1 MMKKIFAFLGALM
14 MVLSMGVAYADEPAS
29 TVQIVDGYFTS
40 PNGTLGSSID
50 INAKDYVYSHDTYQ
64 DVKVYKTIAGTETEN
79 EFEVT
84 LTVETKQEVQQT
96 TKYPNAAVVFV
107 LDISSSMSDN
117 AIGAMQEAVDT
128 FLERFKVADAT
139 QGKRLASIV
148 TFYED
153 AIIHTAWT
161 DASALANTMTT
172 PGKNADG
179 EYIIGQITF
188 DLDKSG
194 TNTEGGLLAAQYLLN
209 QSTYAGVD
217 SNDVDYKYVV
227 LMTDGDPNHTVPD
240 PNLQP
245 GDDHLWNG
253 QDSSTEPARAASE
266 NAADAIDAMNVE
278 LYAIG
283 YDLIDA
289 SQDAGSWLQ
298 NNIATTT
305 GHYFVANIS
314 NVVSQ
319 FEAVVNAINIKA
331 NAWMVTDPM
340 GDNIDLV
347 SYDTT
352 NNQIS
357 VDNDTLFWNLRL
369 QTPEEIKNS
378 DTVVGYR
385 YSTTYRVRLDTLD
398 GDFAEGKV
406 YRSNEVT
413 SLTYWIEIYGKFYT
427 ANHTFISSATVENAI
442 QTMYFNVPAVVGYKG
457 DLTFQK
463 VDDEGKP
470 MSGVAFALA
479 LDEQG
484 ADWDEQ
490 PEDAVYSDENG
501 YVTFKG
507 IPSGHSYKLTE
518 AVPAHYT
525 ASETVKFDVS
535 YGEIRSDDFTEKD
548 GVLTV
553 VNNRKEAVP
562 LQIPITKQVVKEGDL
577 VPPKQQFQYTLALSY
592 RPIFMSRTSGALV
605 MDPGVVKVEY
615 GADSAFLKAGET
627 FSFTIATAGAGEYTE
642 YLTVYANPED
652 FKNMQLYIVEDTTSV
667 PRYWTYDEDLWRVTT
682 GINPNGAPEIAE
694 AYNMTEY
701 AAGDQVLFTNIYDAP
716 YPPQTGDNS
725 HIALWLSLMG
735 VSALCFVIISKRRSA

>member
-1 MMKKIFAFLGALM
+1 MMKKVFAFLMAAVML
-14 MVLSMGVAYADEPAS
+14 LSMGTAAAAS
-29 TVQIVDGYFTS
+29 NQDQIGKYYEVDDVK
-40 PNGTLGSSID
+40 GTLPGTPSLTANTQQVYGD
-50 INAKDYVYSHDTYQ
+50 GLVKIN
-64 DVKVYKTIAGTETEN
+64 KTIAPTGTEN
-79 EFEVT
+79 LFDIT
-84 LTVETKQEVQQT
+84 LEVQT
-96 TKYPNAAVVFV
+96 TQQIEHRELSPDAAVVLV
-107 LDISSSMSDN
+107 LDTSGSMDNSMGEGNRLTEAVKAAKAFIASFKEQGATRKIAIVRFSSSASVSLGWTDVIDANNQAIEN
-117 AIGAMQEAVDT
+117 ALTGLEAVGT
-128 FLERFKVADAT
+128 TNIEAALKQANALLGQTLTNAKGEPITNKN
-139 QGKRLASIV
+139 IV
-148 TFYED
+148 LL
-153 AIIHTAWT
+153 
-161 DASALANTMTT
+161 S
-172 PGKNADG
+172 DG
-179 EYIIGQITF
+179 EPTYHN
-188 DLDKSG
+188 SG
-194 TNTEGGLLAAQYLLN
+194 DGVAGNGDHTCHLSHVNAEAAAAQI
-209 QSTYAGVD
+209 SAGVGRYAVYVGPG
-217 SNDVDYKYVV
+217 NDAECIGGCGNAGCTSGCNELDGKKV
-227 LMTDGDPNHTVPD
+227 TDWLRQDCRFATYSTQDADKLIQLFENIS
-240 PNLQP
+240 LQII
-245 GDDHLWNG
+245 
-253 QDSSTEPARAASE
+253 ARA
-266 NAADAIDAMNVE
+266 
-278 LYAIG
+278 
-283 YDLIDA
+283 
-289 SQDAGSWLQ
+289 
-298 NNIATTT
+298 
-305 GHYFVANIS
+305 
-314 NVVSQ
+314 
-319 FEAVVNAINIKA
+319 KA
-331 NAWMVTDPM
+331 WIVTDPM
-340 GDNIDLV
+340 GAQVDYVKAVDVDANAF
-347 SYDTT
+347 SYDT
-352 NNQIS
+352 NSASAIWDLKQ
-357 VDNDTLFWNLRL
+357 DNTYTYQNG
-369 QTPEEIKNS
+369 TY
-378 DTVVGYR
+378 TY
-385 YSTTYRVRLDTLD
+385 TATYRVKLDNLSSHFEVGRFYPANGVTPLTWVILD
-398 GDFAEGKV
+398 GDGNITGADQPDGGVK
-406 YRSNEVT
+406 
-413 SLTYWIEIYGKFYT
+413 K
-427 ANHTFISSATVENAI
+427 A
-442 QTMYFNVPAVVGYKG
+442 YFNVPSVQGYKG

-479 LDEQG
+479 LDEKG

-682 GINPNGAPEIAE
+682 GINPNGAPEVVE